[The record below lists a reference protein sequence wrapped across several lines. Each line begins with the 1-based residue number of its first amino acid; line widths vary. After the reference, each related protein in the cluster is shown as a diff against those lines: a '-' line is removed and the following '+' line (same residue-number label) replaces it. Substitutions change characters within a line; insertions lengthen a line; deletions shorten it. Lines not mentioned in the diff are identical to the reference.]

1 MINKLCRVLACHLQ
15 YFGHRELYLSFQ
27 NLQEN
32 NIMKKTWEKIFEYA
46 SMPVHGTLSRRLR
59 KGVALQI
66 NESQTFEK
74 AVIFLG
80 DEFVRITE
88 EGGGKVMNSYF
99 DWAAI
104 QTIKTASSQE

>member
-1 MINKLCRVLACHLQ
+1 
-15 YFGHRELYLSFQ
+15 
-27 NLQEN
+27 
-32 NIMKKTWEKIFEYA
+32 MKETWEKIFEYA

-66 NESQTFEK
+66 NGSELYEK

-88 EGGGKVMNSYF
+88 EAGGKITNSYF
-99 DWAAI
+99 DWGAI
-104 QTIKTASSQE
+104 QTIKTISAKEPE